1 MLHVHR
7 SESANTLVTALAGLL
22 RDPAPGADPFAPDV
36 LAVGARGTERWIAQ
50 RLSHHLGAGD
60 PAAGGGDDGICARV
74 DTSSPAHLLDGVLAA
89 ALERTRP
96 GTGDAVERWAP
107 SSLTWDVLEVLDEI
121 APADGGPAPDGRPEF
136 ALLRHH
142 LRHHPGD
149 DGPGGPGGPGTPPVR
164 RTAAA
169 ARVAGLFARYGAA
182 RPQLLADWAAGR
194 DDAPGAPLPA
204 DLRWQPEVFRAVRE
218 RVGLP
223 APAELLDDACAALR
237 TDPALSDLGPRLAV
251 FLVTRLATSRLRVLS
266 ALAEHR
272 EVHLLLQHP
281 SPALWDA
288 TAAALRTDPG
298 PRRAAWAAHAP
309 GRHPLLRSMA
319 RDVRELQVRLAH
331 AAPGHTD
338 VHHPAPEPA
347 PTLLGTLQAA
357 LARDAEP
364 APGPDPGDR
373 SVQVHACHGRAR
385 QVEVLREVVLGLLD
399 ADPTLQPRDVLVA
412 CPDVETF
419 APLVSAAFAT
429 DSHPGGGL
437 RVQVADRSALRTNPL
452 LGLAVRL
459 LGLAQSRAGATEV
472 LDLAAAAPVRRR
484 FDLDDED
491 LEQLREW
498 TVAAGVHWGLSARH
512 RGAWQLG
519 SLDQGTWRAGL
530 DRLLVGVAVG
540 GAVEDDLVGRTGE
553 DGLLGAVVPLAD
565 VESSRIDL
573 AGRFAEL
580 LDRLDAAVTR
590 LQGRHGV
597 AAWCDTLLDAVLDL
611 ADTAPEDAW
620 QVAQLRR
627 ELGVVAHD
635 AARAGTARVGLTDV
649 AATISERFAAHPQR
663 ANFRTGALTVCTPA
677 PVRAVPHRV
686 VCLLGMDDGAF
697 PRAGGPDADDV
708 LARDPHVGDRDPRG
722 EDRQVLLDLVRSA
735 RDALVVTYSGR
746 DVRTGAVLPPAVPVG
761 EVLDALE
768 AAHPGVR
775 ARIEVHHPL
784 QPTDRRNFTPGALGT
799 DGPFSHDGTAFSGAD
814 AGHREPAPVP
824 PFLPAAL
831 PPAPAADLDLD
842 TLVQFLQHPARGFLR
857 QRLDVASATREEEPD
872 DALPVQL
879 DALQKWAV
887 GDRALAARLRGVAA
901 PEVVRLEGARGG
913 LPPGPLGV
921 AVLREVGPVVDAIA
935 GVAAEFDTAPPRSVD
950 VELDLDVPGVGQLRL
965 TGNVRGV
972 RPVRGGGRATGEVA
986 VTTVY
991 SRIKGKQTLRAWV
1004 ELLALSAAHPGTEF
1018 RTVLVGRGDRG
1029 STGLLTLGPVRS
1041 DAARDLLVDLLE
1053 LRAVGLRF
1061 PLPLPVDTAAA
1072 WAQEAWRGRAP
1083 DACLRAARRA
1093 WTSDFSFDK
1102 EDRQE
1107 ENVTVWGA
1115 ERPVEHLVRWE
1126 PPTTLPPGV
1135 PTTFEGLV
1143 RRVWEPLLGV
1153 QRMDER

>member
-1 MLHVHR
+1 VLHVHR
-7 SESANTLVTALAGLL
+7 SESAHALVAALADVL
-22 RDPAPGADPFAPDV
+22 REPAAALDGSPADPFAPDV
-36 LAVGARGTERWIAQ
+36 LAVGAPGTERWIAQ
-50 RLSHHLGAGD
+50 RLSHRLG
-60 PAAGGGDDGICARV
+60 AGGGDDGICARV
-74 DTSSPAHLLDGVLAA
+74 DFSSPARLLDGVLAEV
-89 ALERTRP
+89 LGRTRP
-96 GTGDAVERWAP
+96 GTAEAVERWAP
-107 SSLTWDVLEVLDEI
+107 SALTWDVLEVLDVL
-121 APADGGPAPDGRPEF
+121 APADGGPAPDARPEF

-142 LRHHPGD
+142 LRPRPPADGAAPGAA
-149 DGPGGPGGPGTPPVR
+149 PHVR

-169 ARVAGLFARYGAA
+169 SRLAGLFARYGAA
-182 RPQLLADWAAGR
+182 RPGLLADWAAGR
-194 DDAPGAPLPA
+194 DDVAGAALPE

-218 RVGLP
+218 HVGLP
-223 APAELLDDACAALR
+223 APAELLDGACAALR
-237 TDPALSDLGPRLAV
+237 ADPALSGLGTRLGV
-251 FLVTRLATSRLRVLS
+251 FVVTRLATSRLRVLA
-266 ALAEHR
+266 ALAAHR
-272 EVHLLLQHP
+272 EVHLFVQHP
-281 SPALWDA
+281 GPALWEA
-288 TAAALRTDPG
+288 TAEALRTDPG
-298 PRRAAWAAHAP
+298 PRRAAWAGLAP
-309 GRHPLLRSMA
+309 GRHPLLRSTA

-331 AAPGHTD
+331 AVPGHAD
-338 VHHPAPEPA
+338 VHHPAPPPPA
-347 PTLLGTLQAA
+347 TVLGTLQAA
-357 LARDAEP
+357 LARDEVP
-364 APGPDPGDR
+364 APQPDPGDR

-399 ADPTLQPRDVLVA
+399 ADPTLQPRDVLVL
-412 CPDVETF
+412 CPDVETY

-437 RVQVADRSALRTNPL
+437 RVSVADRSALRTNPL
-452 LGLAVRL
+452 LGLAARL
-459 LGLAQSRAGATEV
+459 LVLAQSRASATDV
-472 LDLAAAAPVRRR
+472 LDLAAAGPVRRR

-498 TVAAGVHWGLSARH
+498 TVDAGVHWGLSAHH
-512 RGAWQLG
+512 RGAWRLG
-519 SLDQGTWRAGL
+519 SLDQGSWRAGL
-530 DRLLVGVAVG
+530 DRLLIGVAVG
-540 GAVEDDLVGRTGE
+540 GGAEDDLVGRGGE
-553 DGLLGAVVPLAD
+553 DGLLDAVVPLAD

-580 LDRLDAAVTR
+580 VDRLETTVTR
-590 LQGRHGV
+590 LSGRHGV
-597 AAWCDTLLDAVLDL
+597 AAWCEALLEGVLDL

-627 ELGVVAHD
+627 ELGVVASD
-635 AARAGTARVGLTDV
+635 AARAGSARVGLADV
-649 AATISERFAAHPQR
+649 AATLSERFAGHPQR
-663 ANFRTGALTVCTPA
+663 SNFRTGALTVCTLA
-677 PVRAVPHRV
+677 PMRAVPHRV

-697 PRAGGPDADDV
+697 PRAGVPDADDV
-708 LARDPHVGDRDPRG
+708 LARDPHVGDRDPRS
-722 EDRQVLLDLVRSA
+722 EDRQVLLDVVRSA
-735 RDALVVTYSGR
+735 GETLVVTYSGR
-746 DVRTGAVLPPAVPVG
+746 DVRTGARLPPAVPVG

-784 QPTDRRNFTPGALGT
+784 QPTDLRNFTAGALGAE
-799 DGPFSHDGTAFSGAD
+799 GPFSYDGTAFSGARTSE
-814 AGHREPAPVP
+814 REPAPVP

-901 PEVVRLEGARGG
+901 PEVVRLESARGG
-913 LPPGPLGV
+913 LPPGPLGA

-935 GVAAEFDTAPPRSVD
+935 GVAAEFDTAPARSVD
-950 VELDLDVPGVGQLRL
+950 VELDLVVPGAGDLRL

-986 VTTVY
+986 VTTTY
-991 SRIKGKQTLRAWV
+991 SRLKGKQTLRAWV

-1018 RTVLVGRGDRG
+1018 RAVVVGRGDRG
-1029 STGLLTLGPVRS
+1029 STALLTLGPVRP

-1061 PLPLPVDTAAA
+1061 PLPLPVDTATA
-1072 WAQEAWRGRAP
+1072 WALEAWRGRGP

-1093 WTSDFSFDK
+1093 WTSEFSFDK

-1115 ERPVEHLVRWE
+1115 GEPVERLVRWE

-1135 PTTFEGLV
+1135 PTTFEALV

-1153 QRMDER
+1153 YRVDER